1 MKEDVGP
8 GSALVPGYAGHADA
22 VARRLSDAQVRSWAG
37 EKLTDLA
44 ERLDLGGVRERVDA
58 LLMRCEFADQQ
69 VVHAIEDERFGT
81 PALAELVEGY
91 DRKLIEAGRGC
102 AAATA
107 ESLAD
112 VIAALEA
119 AFDARTAAIAEAL
132 KG

>member
-1 MKEDVGP
+1 MKEDVGS

-22 VARRLSDAQVRSWAG
+22 VARRLSDAQVRSWVG

-44 ERLDLGGVRERVDA
+44 ERLDLGEVRERADA

-69 VVHAIEDERFGT
+69 VVHAIEDERFGQ

-91 DRKLIEAGRGC
+91 DRKLIEATAGC

-107 ESLAD
+107 EAMPA

-119 AFDARTAAIAEAL
+119 AFDERAEAIADAL